1 MVSFWHGSGP
11 QTGALLAR
19 CAGFLG
25 QSGRCSVV
33 EAVIID
39 FDWADRPDHHTVDFL
54 GFRVQALGG
63 VSVTAID
70 LEGHATDTAV
80 AEYIQN
86 LVLSPAV
93 GVGPHGGLEVGAIS
107 QAETD
112 GEGAQVR
119 VGHRVVSLGDSALD
133 TVTEVGL
140 GTKATAQD
148 TDKLE
153 QLLGG
158 LGVGYDFGVAD
169 GVGEQVQGGLRDRV
183 GHGGASFLRSE
194 WWL

>member
-1 MVSFWHGSGP
+1 MVSFWHESDP
-11 QTGALLAR
+11 QTDALLAR

-25 QSGRCSVV
+25 QSGLWSVI

-39 FDWADRPDHHTVDFL
+39 FDRAERPDHHAVDFL
-54 GFRVQALGG
+54 SFWVQALGG

-70 LEGHATDTAV
+70 LERKATDTAV

-93 GVGPHGGLEVGAIS
+93 GVCPHGGLEVGTIG
-107 QAETD
+107 QTETD
-112 GEGAQVR
+112 GEGAQIR
-119 VGHRVVSLGDSALD
+119 VGHRAVSTGDSAFD
-133 TVTEVGL
+133 TITEVGL

-158 LGVGYDFGVAD
+158 IRVGYDFGVAD
-169 GVGEQVQGGLRDRV
+169 GVGEQVQGGFRDRV
-183 GHGGASFLRSE
+183 GHGGTSFLRSE